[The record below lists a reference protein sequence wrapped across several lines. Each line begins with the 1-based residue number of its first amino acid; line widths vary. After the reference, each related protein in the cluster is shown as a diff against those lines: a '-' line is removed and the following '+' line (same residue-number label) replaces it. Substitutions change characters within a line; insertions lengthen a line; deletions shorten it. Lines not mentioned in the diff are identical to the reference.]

1 MKLKEKIR
9 FGAIQLTEATKR
21 TRNAPGKVRGEFYLD
36 YMGDKMELATIL
48 PSKFFTEE
56 VTPPAGVK
64 VETIEFV
71 SKSKGQYGIGW
82 DFVFS
87 AEVEMTDAQI
97 EDVLSFYKEI
107 GEALKEWRA
116 KRREIDALQ
125 RQALILEDEARTFQE
140 KMNCFTF
147 SG

>member
-9 FGAIQLTEATKR
+9 FGAIRLTEATKR

-48 PSKFFTEE
+48 PVKFFTEE

-64 VETIEFV
+64 VDTIEFV

-82 DFVFS
+82 NFVFS
-87 AEVEMTDAQI
+87 AEVEMTDQQI
-97 EDVLSFYKEI
+97 EGVLSLDKDVRTYR
-107 GEALKEWRA
+107 KEWDA
-116 KRREIDALQ
+116 TRREIEVLRRKISVLENAASKTQ
-125 RQALILEDEARTFQE
+125 RKMRYVTFA
-140 KMNCFTF
+140 
-147 SG
+147 G